1 MSPQETSIPE
11 ELLVTVVK
19 PGLPTLA
26 DLHVLLPPARP
37 TRKRSLTSDKVSPA
51 ATGPGPPHAAEGLVV
66 IPGKHGDLSLPS
78 WRKGLSLTNHCPS
91 SPLWLP
97 QGHTGGGVGGTRALG
112 RTTPQGDAPLSLPFH
127 WLELVTLPQPHCE
140 G

>member
-1 MSPQETSIPE
+1 MGPRLQVYRGQEWPRLRPLRERGYSWAPGVWQGTEEAGGSEWPSVSLQETSIPE

-26 DLHVLLPPARP
+26 DLHVLLPPPRP
-37 TRKRSLTSDKVSPA
+37 TRKRSLTSDKVSPV

-66 IPGKHGDLSLPS
+66 IPGKHGDLSLS
-78 WRKGLSLTNHCPS
+78 SSRIGLSLTNHCPS

-97 QGHTGGGVGGTRALG
+97 
-112 RTTPQGDAPLSLPFH
+112 
-127 WLELVTLPQPHCE
+127 
-140 G
+140 